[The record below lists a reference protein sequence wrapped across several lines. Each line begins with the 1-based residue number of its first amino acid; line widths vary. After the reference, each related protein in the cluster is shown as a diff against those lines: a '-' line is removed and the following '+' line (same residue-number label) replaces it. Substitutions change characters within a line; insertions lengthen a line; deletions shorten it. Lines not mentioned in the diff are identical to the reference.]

1 MPQSQDTRTLVKLWA
16 IYVVNF
22 VLITCVFQF
31 LLPHIPGVVY
41 QGNLLI
47 AVGFALLSQAGC
59 LVFAMVCAA
68 LFTFFGVARAA
79 FGQGNP
85 IVVLGEATMQYADFA
100 ARHQMSLSLV
110 LPLVPKILVLKLLD
124 LYLPSVIHF
133 NSTYAFICSALA
145 VHAVAVVMYFIGQPM
160 APPDAEI

>member
-1 MPQSQDTRTLVKLWA
+1 MKESTSTLIKLWTV
-16 IYVVNF
+16 YVVNF

-41 QGNLLI
+41 QGNLLL
-47 AVGFALLSQAGC
+47 AAGFALLSQAGC

-68 LFTFFGVARAA
+68 LFTFLGVARAA
-79 FGQGNP
+79 FGRGNP
-85 IVVLGEATMQYADFA
+85 IVVLGESTMQYADFA

-124 LYLPSVIHF
+124 MYLPTMVHF
-133 NSTYAFICSALA
+133 SSTYAFICSALA
-145 VHAVAVVMYFIGQPM
+145 VHAVAVVMYFFAQPM